1 MGGALIGSDLAEVRD
16 KGRWHQSFLAALAK
30 VAPEAAPD
38 ELRRRSWIVGTPDE
52 VGAQLEEFAALGVER
67 VMFQWYNLDDL
78 DGLKLLAA
86 LNGR

>member
-1 MGGALIGSDLAEVRD
+1 MGGALIGRDFAEVRD
-16 KGRWHQSFLAALAK
+16 KGRWHQSFLAALAN

-52 VGAQLEEFAALGVER
+52 VGAQLEEFEALGVER

-78 DGLKLLAA
+78 DGFKLLAE

>member
-1 MGGALIGSDLAEVRD
+1 MGGALIGRDAAEVAD
-16 KGRWHQSFLAALAK
+16 KGRWHQSFLAALAT

-52 VGAQLEEFAALGVER
+52 VATQLDAWSALGVER

-78 DGLKLLAA
+78 DGLGSLAA
-86 LNGR
+86 LNRN